1 MTRAASPK
9 RPAKRPAKRKQGA
22 VARVRRVATEVGTQA
37 MDAGRTVVEE
47 AKVMVERVYDSTADA
62 INKVT

>member
-1 MTRAASPK
+1 MTRSASS
-9 RPAKRPAKRKQGA
+9 KRPAKRKQGT
-22 VARVRRVATEVGTQA
+22 VARVRRVATEVGSQA

-47 AKVMVERVYDSTADA
+47 AKVMVERVYDSAADT

>member
-9 RPAKRPAKRKQGA
+9 RPAKRKQGT
-22 VARVRRVATEVGTQA
+22 VARVKRVATEVGSQA
-37 MDAGRTVVEE
+37 MDAGKSVVEE
-47 AKVMVERVYDSTADA
+47 AKVITERVYDFTADA

>member
-9 RPAKRPAKRKQGA
+9 RPAKRKQGT

-47 AKVMVERVYDSTADA
+47 ARVMVERAYDSTSDA
-62 INKVT
+62 INKVTS